1 MVAASTLADPARA
14 ARSFWRLHGAWGN
27 RSVQRMVASARGI
40 DADGDR
46 MRHVERAIE
55 DGRGGGQPLDYGVQ
69 AQVGSALAADF
80 SGVRVHADAHANGLS
95 SSLKAR
101 AFTVGQDVYFG
112 HGEYDPGSSRGR
124 HLLAHELTHVVQ
136 QNPDRVQTMPD
147 EKVSRAGGACGAPA
161 PPWQAKLSVSEPSDQ
176 DELEADRVASA
187 VMQRE
192 QAGRAS
198 SRIGHDAAP
207 DIHTGSHGR
216 VQRVGECAGKS
227 KDSCSGSCVHTS
239 GNPGTCRWSGT
250 ITYGCVCYEN
260 PKLSPVKQV
269 LYDLIMAALIAAG
282 IILTVAAI
290 AAIVACLS
298 GPCEVAALI
307 AALGYAGAMI
317 ILGIIRSGGGD
328 TSSEASTTEAAGD
341 EVPGEEALA

>member
-1 MVAASTLADPARA
+1 MADKDCDATRLAVRAPSRSRPEPGRAGRASSGSPGPADAWDRVGPAVRPKTLPAAYASMVAASTLADPARA
-14 ARSFWRLHGAWGN
+14 ARSFWRLHEAWGN
-27 RSVQRMVASARGI
+27 RSVQRVVALARST

-55 DGRGGGQPLDYGVQ
+55 GGRGGG
-69 AQVGSALAADF
+69 
-80 SGVRVHADAHANGLS
+80 
-95 SSLKAR
+95 
-101 AFTVGQDVYFG
+101 
-112 HGEYDPGSSRGR
+112 
-124 HLLAHELTHVVQ
+124 
-136 QNPDRVQTMPD
+136 PD
-147 EKVSRAGGACGAPA
+147 
-161 PPWQAKLSVSEPSDQ
+161 
-176 DELEADRVASA
+176 
-187 VMQRE
+187 

-216 VQRVGECAGKS
+216 VQMVGECAGKS
-227 KDSCSGSCVHTS
+227 KGSCSGACVHSS

-260 PKLSPVKQV
+260 PKLSPVTQV
-269 LYDLIMAALIAAG
+269 LYDLILAALIAAG
-282 IILTVAAI
+282 IVLTVAAI

-317 ILGIIRSGGGD
+317 VLGIIRSRGGD
-328 TSSEASTTEAAGD
+328 TSSEASTTEAAED

>member
-1 MVAASTLADPARA
+1 MADRDCEATHLVVRAPSRSRLEPGHIGRTGAGSPGPAGAWDWVGPAVRHETLPAAYASMVAASTLADPARA

-27 RSVQRMVASARGI
+27 RSVQRVVASARGI
-40 DADGDR
+40 EADGDR

-55 DGRGGGQPLDYGVQ
+55 DGRSGGQALDSGVQ
-69 AQVGSALAADF
+69 AQMGRPLAADF
-80 SGVRVHADAHANGLS
+80 RGVRVHADAHPNRLN
-95 SSLKAR
+95 R
-101 AFTVGQDVYFG
+101 
-112 HGEYDPGSSRGR
+112 SR
-124 HLLAHELTHVVQ
+124 E
-136 QNPDRVQTMPD
+136 
-147 EKVSRAGGACGAPA
+147 
-161 PPWQAKLSVSEPSDQ
+161 
-176 DELEADRVASA
+176 
-187 VMQRE
+187 
-192 QAGRAS
+192 
-198 SRIGHDAAP
+198 AP
-207 DIHTGSHGR
+207 DIHAGAHGR

-227 KDSCSGSCVHTS
+227 KGSCSGSCVHTS

-260 PKLSPVKQV
+260 PKLSPAKQV
-269 LYDLIMAALIAAG
+269 LYNLIMAALIAAG

-317 ILGIIRSGGGD
+317 VLGIIRSGGGD
-328 TSSEASTTEAAGD
+328 TSSESSTTEAAGD